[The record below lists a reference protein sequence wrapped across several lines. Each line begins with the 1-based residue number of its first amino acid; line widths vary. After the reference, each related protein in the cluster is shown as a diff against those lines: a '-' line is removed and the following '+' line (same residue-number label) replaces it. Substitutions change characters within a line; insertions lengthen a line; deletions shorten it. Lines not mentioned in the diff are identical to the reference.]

1 MTMSLENNVKN
12 SKHVAGFCLS
22 SIEELLFFPKG
33 KLDAPAL
40 VFKKTNKNNKRG
52 QVKPGNVVSLLRR
65 KVSIIKS
72 D

>member
-1 MTMSLENNVKN
+1 MSLENNVKN

-33 KLDAPAL
+33 KLETPAL
-40 VFKKTNKNNKRG
+40 VFKKKQTNKNNKRG

-72 D
+72 N